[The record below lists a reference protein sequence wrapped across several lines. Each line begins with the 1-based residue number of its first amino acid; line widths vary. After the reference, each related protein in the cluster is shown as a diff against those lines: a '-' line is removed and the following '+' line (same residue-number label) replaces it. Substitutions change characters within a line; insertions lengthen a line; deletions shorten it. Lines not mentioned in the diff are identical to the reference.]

1 MERLFCPE
9 NNAVFMKLF
18 LAVAVLYNISLS
30 ENYSFFQKYFRSF
43 DKMHSEVI
51 LQQKNIELKSEKV
64 LELKGIVGNIF
75 WPTQALSA

>member
-30 ENYSFFQKYFRSF
+30 QNYSFFQKYFRSF

-51 LQQKNIELKSEKV
+51 LQQKNIELER
-64 LELKGIVGNIF
+64 
-75 WPTQALSA
+75 